1 MKRRKLRRRIGALV
15 LTLALAVTAVP
26 VSAEELEEENGVQ
39 GTGQE
44 TDEPALYVDDSGM
57 IQPEPGST
65 TEMVL
70 DQDYQ
75 LQNPG
80 VKRNSYK
87 FVFQPTESAGYYL
100 DFYGEL
106 WSYEMQITCQVLDN
120 EENLLAGSRGYY
132 MLEAGKSYTF
142 QVENYTTLTAE
153 RSAGRLTME
162 KYCDWDECLE
172 IDERGF
178 VTGMAEA
185 FEIVC
190 IPEGVKGMDELYYF
204 YQNIGTL
211 ILPESIQDPVD
222 TSVFWRANYRYE
234 TPKTGG
240 RYLAVDG
247 VLYDQIDRI
256 MVNIPLFREGSYTV
270 REGTKIIASR
280 AFFATRLTEVIFPDS
295 VTQFDED
302 VFATSNEYV
311 RKIMLPA
318 EAEGLDVS
326 QFYSLYALEELVVPD
341 NSENYRTID
350 GVLFKKSYDD
360 TWELVFYPIGKSDI
374 SYTVP
379 DDVSV
384 LGSGSFAREK
394 KGGMES
400 DPVRNLKFLTIP
412 ASVKTLDWCLSTGG
426 SNSSYTEM
434 TLRGY
439 EGSAAHEYWKKNFSN
454 SDLIKWETIGEA
466 GGEDSKE
473 FTLGRDNNNFF
484 HWGWDSE
491 GGGFYGCD
499 RYWLDEEDYDRLFS
513 HEMSEGKKNELREKI
528 FEIQGKD
535 AGHCFGSSSVI
546 SMVYNGVLDMEDI
559 TDSGAPWIYGLQKP
573 CEDPKY
579 LSTIDYYHLMQY
591 LYSPQENNIAYIHN
605 KFHNEDEWTNI
616 FYPEWIQWIFALKG
630 DISSKE
636 DISNFF
642 NTARRELDDGG
653 CLMLNI
659 PSHSVVMTG
668 YEKTDTGY
676 TFQIYDLNS
685 VMRDNIEGEFY
696 YLETNEDMTEFS
708 CEELNL
714 RQNDYLELCLQEPA
728 QIDPML
734 GGDGQTDVDGN
745 TGITKIILD
754 LWTEFTITDENGDR
768 ISSEAESAEDI
779 TMDVTDVQL
788 ISSDSENP
796 TSSEGS
802 LSVKGGE
809 QYTLS
814 DLGMETDITIYN
826 DNGYLSLSGS
836 NIESAEMIPGEGIE
850 IKGKDNCSFTVVID
864 TDQVL
869 ETKETGLVEVS
880 GTTDGGTI
888 RIETKVNSETET
900 DEVIVNVSDQT
911 LQNLTANSY
920 TKNGIIPLDIKDSLI
935 EKESIS
941 FYAEELPDTGSDD
954 PDPEYP
960 DGDEGKQPP
969 VSENEGDGTTAGQN
983 DTDDLKKDNGED
995 ESSDRMQAVQ
1005 TGEEKWTGYVV
1016 TFLGAA
1022 VVICCIAYLRY
1033 RRKKDV

>member
-1 MKRRKLRRRIGALV
+1 MKRRQLRRRIGALV
-15 LTLALAVTAVP
+15 LTLALAATAIP
-26 VSAEELEEENGVQ
+26 VSAEESAEENRVQ
-39 GTGQE
+39 VTKQE
-44 TDEPALYVDDSGM
+44 TDEPAFYADDSGM
-57 IQPEPGST
+57 ILPEPGAT

-80 VKRNSYK
+80 GKRNSYK
-87 FVFQPTESAGYYL
+87 FVFRPTESAGYYL

-106 WSYEMQITCQVLDN
+106 WNYEMQITCQVLDD

-142 QVENYTTLTAE
+142 QIENYTTLIAE

-162 KYCDWDECLE
+162 KYCDWDECLK

-185 FEIVC
+185 FKIVC

-247 VLYDQIDRI
+247 VLYDQIDQI

-270 REGTKIIASR
+270 REGTKTIASR
-280 AFFATRLTEVIFPDS
+280 AFFATRLTEVVFPDS
-295 VTQFDED
+295 VTQFDEG

-311 RKIMLPA
+311 RKITLPA
-318 EAEGLDVS
+318 DAEGLDVS

-350 GVLFKKSYDD
+350 GVFFKKSYDD

-384 LGSGSFAREK
+384 LGSGSFARAK
-394 KGGMES
+394 NGGMES

-412 ASVKTLDWCLSTGG
+412 ASVEKLDWCLSTGG

-454 SDLIKWETIGEA
+454 SDLIKWETIDET
-466 GGEDSKE
+466 GGEESKE

-491 GGGFYGCD
+491 EGGFYGCD

-513 HEMSEGKKNELREKI
+513 HEMSKGKKNELREKI
-528 FEIQGKD
+528 FKIQAKD
-535 AGHCFGSSSVI
+535 AGHCFGISSVLG
-546 SMVYNGVLDMEDI
+546 MVYNGVLDIEDI

-591 LYSPQENNIAYIHN
+591 LYNPRENNLAYIYN
-605 KFHNEDEWTNI
+605 KFHEDTWWTV
-616 FYPEWIQWIFALKG
+616 FYPEWVQWIYANKG
-630 DISSKE
+630 EISSKE
-636 DISNFF
+636 DISSFF
-642 NTARRELDDGG
+642 NAALKGLDEGG
-653 CLMLNI
+653 CLLLGI
-659 PSHSVVMTG
+659 PSHLVVLTG
-668 YEKTDTGY
+668 YEKTNTGY
-676 TFQIYDLNS
+676 AFQIYDPNS
-685 VMRDNIEGEFY
+685 VTRNEEKGAFY
-696 YLETNEDMTEFS
+696 YLKTNEDMTEFS

-714 RQNDYLELCLQEPA
+714 SEDDYLELCLLDPS
-728 QIDPML
+728 QIDLMQ
-734 GGDGQTDVDGN
+734 GGDRQTDVDNG

-754 LWTEFTITDENGDR
+754 LWTEFTVTDENGDR

-779 TMDVTDVQL
+779 TMDIMDLQL

-802 LSVKGGE
+802 LSVKRGE

-814 DLGMETDITIYN
+814 DLGVETDITIYN
-826 DNGYLSLSGS
+826 DDGYLSLSGS

-869 ETKETGLVEVS
+869 ETEETGLVEVS
-880 GTTDGGTI
+880 GITDGGTI
-888 RIETKVNSETET
+888 WIGTKENSETET
-900 DEVIVNVSDQT
+900 DEVIVNVLDQT

-920 TKNGIIPLDIKDSLI
+920 TKNGIVSLDIKDSLI
-935 EKESIS
+935 EKESTS
-941 FYAEELPDTGSDD
+941 FYAEELSGTGSGD

-969 VSENEGDGTTAGQN
+969 ASENEGDGTTAGQN
-983 DTDDLKKDNGED
+983 DADDLKKENGED

-1016 TFLGAA
+1016 AFLGAT